1 MELNEIKV
9 DEIKGERELNKK
21 KKINLNQGWDTKKIL
36 KNIFQGVGTQF
47 FNLIIFLKLFNKIQ
61 G

>member
-36 KNIFQGVGTQF
+36 KSDFSRGCDTIF
-47 FNLIIFLKLFNKIQ
+47 
-61 G
+61 

>member
-9 DEIKGERELNKK
+9 DEIKGECELNKK
-21 KKINLNQGWDTKKIL
+21 KKINLNQEWDTKKIL

-47 FNLIIFLKLFNKIQ
+47 LNFLIKILLFDKIL